1 MSAVARVLVAG
12 RGMRSALIALALLT
26 IPTLAIAQ
34 TRGRVTSDG
43 VTVWKPGFAI
53 VATVANTGDVFEVM
67 AQQGDWYEV
76 VVPAPEGQP
85 DTVGF
90 IAVSRVELIGPAP
103 PATRRAP
110 QTGQASQP
118 PPPRAPLPANRSLF
132 RFAAQGGYGRFTA
145 EKAFEAVTGSSGGPW
160 FGGGLRYDAAQH
172 YFVEGS
178 VEYYQANGERVFVQ
192 DGAVYKLGIE
202 NTTRILPLMLT
213 GGLSMRSGGTTAYVG
228 GGAGAYFL
236 RESAEF
242 TDDSEDVKETSLGYR
257 AVAGVVFPLGSAV
270 SGGVEF
276 QYNTVPDGLEGGAA
290 AAFNE
295 SNLGGIN
302 ILVKFLF
309 GR

>member
-1 MSAVARVLVAG
+1 VSAVARVLVTS
-12 RGMRSALIALALLT
+12 RSMRAALIAVALLT
-26 IPTLAIAQ
+26 APTVATAQ
-34 TRGRVTSDG
+34 TRARVTSDG
-43 VTVWKPGFAI
+43 VTVWRPGFAI

-67 AQQGDWYEV
+67 AQRGDWYEV

-85 DTVGF
+85 DTVGL
-90 IAVSRVELIGPAP
+90 IAVSRVELIGAP
-103 PATRRAP
+103 PPTSGPTAP
-110 QTGQASQP
+110 GASQARQ

-132 RFAAQGGYGRFTA
+132 RLAVQGGYGRFTA
-145 EKAFEAVTGSSGGPW
+145 DQAFEAVTGSPGGPW
-160 FGGGLRYDAAQH
+160 FGGGVRYDAAQH

-178 VEYYQANGERVFVQ
+178 VEYYQATGERVFVL
-192 DGAVYKLGIE
+192 DDTVYKLGIE
-202 NTTRILPLMLT
+202 NTTRILPLMFT

-242 TDDSEDVKETSLGYR
+242 TEDSEDVKETSLGYR

-290 AAFNE
+290 AAFDE